1 MDASNTYGLISLL
14 PVVVVIV
21 SALITKRT
29 LECLIVGSLIGFVI
43 LEKQHFLSAW
53 VQSAQ
58 DVFGESAWYI
68 LVFGVFGVIIML
80 LEKSGGAQGISQL
93 GTKFAKSR
101 AMALLS
107 TWVLGILIFIDDYLN
122 NLGVSVAMRN
132 VTDKFKVSR
141 ELLAYII
148 NSTGAAVCVLIPISS
163 WAVFMSGQYESLDVV
178 GSDGTSLGAYIQSI
192 PYMFYAWIAVV
203 MAPLIAFKIVPLFGP
218 MKKAELRASE
228 GSVFPPS
235 YYAQI
240 EKGTMEELKEEMD
253 PSKARALN
261 FILPMAVFVAATI
274 ITDGDILMG
283 GVFTII
289 VCAVLFIP
297 QKLMTIAEFCDI
309 SFKGFTSMSFVTGLV
324 LTSFILGKANE
335 QLGLTPYIISKVEP
349 LLSPALLPLLA
360 FLLVAF
366 LAFACGSFWGIVAIV
381 APIIIPLAVAVHA
394 NVYLVGAAII
404 SGTVFAS
411 HTCFY
416 ADAVTLISAGTQI
429 QNIDYAKT
437 AIPIAVIPVVLSA
450 ILYLVFGI
458 VMR

>member
-1 MDASNTYGLISLL
+1 MDASNTYGIISLL

-21 SALITKRT
+21 SALLTKRT
-29 LECLIVGSLIGFVI
+29 LECLIVGSLVGFVI
-43 LEKQHFLSAW
+43 LEKQNFLSEW
-53 VQSAQ
+53 VTAAQ

-80 LEKSGGAQGISQL
+80 LEKSGGAQGLSQL
-93 GTKFAKSR
+93 GTKFAKTR
-101 AMALLS
+101 GVALIS
-107 TWVLGILIFIDDYLN
+107 TWILGILIFIDDYLN

-141 ELLAYII
+141 EFLAYLI

-163 WAVFMSGQYESLDVV
+163 WAVFMSGQYESLEIT

-192 PYMFYAWIAVV
+192 PYMFYAWLAVIL
-203 MAPLIAFKIVPLFGP
+203 APLFALKIIPLFGP
-218 MKKAELRASE
+218 MRKAEQRAAQ
-228 GSVFPPS
+228 GQVFPPS
-235 YYAQI
+235 YYEQL
-240 EKGTMEELKEEMD
+240 EKGTMEEVKEEMD
-253 PSKARALN
+253 PSKARAVN
-261 FILPMAVFVAATI
+261 FIVPMVVFVIATI
-274 ITDGDILMG
+274 VTDGDILMG
-283 GVFTII
+283 GVVTII
-289 VCAVLFIP
+289 VCAVMFIP
-297 QKLMTIAEFCDI
+297 QKLMTVAEFCDI

-335 QLGLTPYIISKVEP
+335 ELGLTPYIIDKVEP
-349 LLSPALLPLLA
+349 LLSPGLLPVIA

-366 LAFACGSFWGIVAIV
+366 LAFACGSFWGIIAIV
-381 APIIIPLAVAVHA
+381 APIILPLAVAVDA

-429 QNIDYAKT
+429 QNTDYAKT
-437 AIPIAVIPVVLSA
+437 AIPLTIIPVALSA
-450 ILYLVFGI
+450 ILYLIFGMVI
-458 VMR
+458 